1 MPARPLLPLP
11 NPSPADMPPP
21 QRPIPSIRFPSQA
34 RQQEKFGASFN
45 RLRAAMARP
54 DGALLLR
61 EDPTSLAPER
71 VIVFEVAGTI
81 QNFLQALSRIE
92 GLEFMAEYEAD
103 IEPDADFSVP
113 DTRRGREGQNRT
125 DQPIPGRFYLAMPDI
140 RAMEELLSLWHRWE
154 RGESLQGLSPFKHL
168 FAQLHSIR
176 PWGPKDRIPPEAE
189 AFWREQCELF
199 PGAPLRTEIELWH
212 RDSITLRNRASEQ
225 VRELIVQAGGQIL
238 HESSIPEISYHA
250 LLAEIPA
257 EQIQSLLQN
266 RNVRLALADEI
277 MFLRPQSVLE
287 GTPEVE
293 TDRGDEAGEYDIDLD
308 QQPIAALLDGVPVQ
322 AHSMLAGRLRLDDP
336 DDLQARALVARR
348 IHGTAMASLI
358 IHGDKNTQ
366 QRPLSRP
373 LYVRPLL
380 VTSEEGPERSETN
393 RLLVDT
399 LYRAIVRMKGSE
411 GQPATAPSVFL
422 VNLSLGDS
430 SRPFAGIISPLARL
444 LDFLSHR
451 YSVLFL
457 VSAGNIR
464 TPLQIPD
471 YPNWTQFENANPTDR
486 EKAVLKAL
494 AAARYERSILAPAE
508 SLNSITVGAHHH
520 DNVAPRPTAPTALDP
535 FVDSTLPNV
544 SSALGLG
551 HRRMI
556 KPDLY
561 FPGGREHIRM
571 KASGNGNLEVAVGAP
586 QRLYG
591 VRAAAPDPSGQG
603 RLDQFTLTD
612 GTSSA
617 TALATR
623 AAHLIFDGLMDFE
636 NGSLLA
642 DIDPA
647 FYAVVVKALLVH
659 GSRWNGNHELLKE
672 VCGPADTRRHVE
684 RAENA
689 ARFLGFGIPDPTRAL
704 ECTANRATLVGY
716 GSLNP
721 SNAKS
726 YRLPLPRCLE
736 RVTDPRSLV
745 VSIAWFSP
753 VKTGHQNYRCIRFE
767 AAPLS
772 PPIQVLGVKRRKS
785 QPSDPTVKRGS
796 VFHEHFYGNAAV
808 PFIDDGHLALRVW
821 CKEDASVTNPTPIPY
836 AIAVS
841 IESDT
846 PLRVYEEVQERLRI
860 RPRT

>member
-21 QRPIPSIRFPSQA
+21 QRPIPSIRFPSRA

-113 DTRRGREGQNRT
+113 DKRKGRQGQNRT
-125 DQPIPGRFYLAMPDI
+125 DKPIPGRFYLAMPDI

-154 RGESLQGLSPFKHL
+154 RGERLQGLSPFKHL

-176 PWGPKDRIPPEAE
+176 PWGPLDRIPPETE

-199 PGAPLRTEIELWH
+199 PGSPIRTEIELWH
-212 RDSITLRNRASEQ
+212 RESIILRNRASGQ

-238 HESSIPEISYHA
+238 HESTIPEISYHG

-257 EQIQSLLQN
+257 EQIQALLQN

-277 MFLRPQSVLE
+277 MYLRPQSVLE
-287 GTPEVE
+287 GTPDVE
-293 TDRGDEAGEYDIDLD
+293 TDSGDEAGEDGTDLN

-348 IHGTAMASLI
+348 VHGTAMASLI
-358 IHGDKNTQ
+358 IHGDRNTQ

-380 VTSEEGPERSETN
+380 VTSDEGPERSEPN

-422 VNLSLGDS
+422 VNLSLGDPN
-430 SRPFAGIISPLARL
+430 RPFAGIISPLARL

-471 YPNWTQFENANPTDR
+471 YPNWTQFENADPTDR

-603 RLDQFTLTD
+603 RLDQLTLTD

-642 DIDPA
+642 DIDPS

-689 ARFLGFGIPDPTRAL
+689 TRFLGFGIPDPTRSL

-721 SNAKS
+721 SNATS
-726 YRLPLPRCLE
+726 YRVPLPRCLE

-745 VSIAWFSP
+745 VTIAWLSP
-753 VKTGHQNYRCIRFE
+753 VRTGHQNYRCIRFE
-767 AAPLS
+767 AEPLS
-772 PPIQVLGVKRRKS
+772 PPIQVLGVKRQKS

-821 CKEDASVTNPTPIPY
+821 CKEDAGLTNPTSIPY
-836 AIAVS
+836 AIALS
-841 IESDT
+841 IESET

-860 RPRT
+860 RPRP